1 MKDRFENF
9 KKKSEEKFKGKFDYS
24 KFVYINAKT
33 KGIIVCPFHGE
44 FIQTP
49 DKHLSKDSNGCQICW
64 EEKRKIINRDYVSKD
79 IINPDFFLSR
89 ANKKYDNKYGY
100 ILDDYNGIT
109 GNDIIVICPE
119 HGEFKIKPH
128 NHLLKNNKYGCKLC
142 ANKFRT
148 LNKTQK
154 FEDLVKDL
162 SLKYENKYEYSQI
175 EGKEYI
181 NKKSKI
187 IIKCPSHGDF
197 IKTAQKH
204 LLGQDCFKCKI
215 EKLVNTGVLV
225 GGYSFELFEKNPD
238 LKRKDSYLYYLE
250 INDGELYKIGIT
262 INDVKNRIKS
272 IKSKSNGHIK
282 KIKLLFSEKM
292 SLFDSFK
299 IENNILTEHN
309 EFRVFTKWSTELFN
323 YNILN
328 K

>member
-1 MKDRFENF
+1 
-9 KKKSEEKFKGKFDYS
+9 
-24 KFVYINAKT
+24 
-33 KGIIVCPFHGE
+33 
-44 FIQTP
+44 
-49 DKHLSKDSNGCQICW
+49 
-64 EEKRKIINRDYVSKD
+64 
-79 IINPDFFLSR
+79 
-89 ANKKYDNKYGY
+89 
-100 ILDDYNGIT
+100 
-109 GNDIIVICPE
+109 
-119 HGEFKIKPH
+119 
-128 NHLLKNNKYGCKLC
+128 
-142 ANKFRT
+142 

-272 IKSKSNGHIK
+272 IKSHKRCIQINYVRHIYNLVMGIAGQISK
-282 KIKLLFSEKM
+282 ANFIK
-292 SLFDSFK
+292 
-299 IENNILTEHN
+299 
-309 EFRVFTKWSTELFN
+309 RN
-323 YNILN
+323 Y
-328 K
+328 